1 MSEGSE
7 SLAAAASERVRAIVQ
22 AAEASAAEIEQAAQ
36 QDAQRIR
43 AQAAQSTHA
52 LLERLQSMERELE
65 GLVEE
70 LRSGAGRMA
79 SELSS
84 LQAEVEKLGSGASGG
99 APAVAP
105 AAAAAESP
113 ASVPPPAA
121 KADDEAAPQAAS
133 GAVEDGGDAEGARI
147 VALQMALEGKPRK
160 ETAKF
165 LEANF
170 SLSDADALLDEVYA
184 SVG

>member
-36 QDAQRIR
+36 EDAQRIR

-52 LLERLQSMERELE
+52 LLERLQAMERELE

-84 LQAEVEKLGSGASGG
+84 LQAEVEKLGSGRSG
-99 APAVAP
+99 AA
-105 AAAAAESP
+105 AAAAAEPAAP

-121 KADDEAAPQAAS
+121 PHAAEEPAPQAAS
-133 GAVEDGGDAEGARI
+133 GAVEEGGDAEGARF

-165 LEANF
+165 LKDNF
-170 SLSDADALLDEVYA
+170 SLSDPDALLDEVYA